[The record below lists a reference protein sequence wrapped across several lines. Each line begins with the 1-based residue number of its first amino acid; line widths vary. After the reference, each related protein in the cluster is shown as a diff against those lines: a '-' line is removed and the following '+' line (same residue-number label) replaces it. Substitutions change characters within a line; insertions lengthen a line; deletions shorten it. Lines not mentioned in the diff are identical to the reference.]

1 LPSAASRRLEPR
13 LPAPPAGRPARRA
26 GNQPSLAQFV
36 VLSLL
41 LHAFFILLF
50 GSPSG
55 GSPDGRAAWGRLDVT
70 IRGPLL
76 DSGVGRDAVVRPA
89 PPLPG
94 TELLEKRERRREAAK
109 KAPTPPPVQPDLE
122 APKLAEVPV
131 PAPITPAS
139 PAAPA
144 TPDLLATPRIDPVK
158 ADVPVIAVPAIE
170 WAPRK
175 AEEPAM
181 APPVE
186 VRAPPKP
193 VPVIPTPTLEAA
205 GTSAVTPSLAPPVEI
220 TAPPKPV
227 PVPVIAAPALRE
239 SGLPALAPS
248 LAPPVEITAP
258 PVPAPLPT
266 ISAPSMQAVQ
276 VPAAA
281 PVMAPPVELAP
292 IRPYDPPA
300 PAIARPP
307 PGSPAA
313 RPDEIAPERAAP
325 REAAGATH
333 EAAPGS
339 RDSPIFNNLRRPPST
354 APLPGAEPRIDLEAA
369 RARARE
375 IAREGTGNR
384 ALLPFPMPP
393 APEKKTKEQI
403 AIENA
408 RKPECKDAYK
418 GLGLLAVV
426 PLIANEFGE
435 GNCRW

>member
-1 LPSAASRRLEPR
+1 MPSAASRRLEPR
-13 LPAPPAGRPARRA
+13 LPAPPAHRAARRA
-26 GNQPSLAQFV
+26 DDRPSLAQFV

-55 GSPDGRAAWGRLDVT
+55 GSADGRAAWGRLDVT

-76 DSGVGRDAVVRPA
+76 DAGVGRETVARPA

-109 KAPTPPPVQPDLE
+109 KAAEPPPVQPDLE
-122 APKLAEVPV
+122 APKIAEVPV
-131 PAPITPAS
+131 PAPIA

-144 TPDLLATPRIDPVK
+144 TPATADLMTAPRIDPVK
-158 ADVPVIAVPAIE
+158 ADVPMIAVPAIE

-186 VRAPPKP
+186 IAKP
-193 VPVIPTPTLEAA
+193 RPLPVIPTTTLEATGA
-205 GTSAVTPSLAPPVEI
+205 SAV
-220 TAPPKPV
+220 
-227 PVPVIAAPALRE
+227 
-239 SGLPALAPS
+239 APS
-248 LAPPVEITAP
+248 LAPPVEIKAP
-258 PVPAPLPT
+258 PRPVPVIPAPALRESGVPALAPAFVPPVEIAAPPAPAPLPT
-266 ISAPSMQAVQ
+266 ISAPSLQPVQ

-300 PAIARPP
+300 PAPAPAIAQPP
-307 PGSPAA
+307 AGSPAA
-313 RPDEIAPERAAP
+313 PDAARPAERVAP
-325 REAAGATH
+325 REAVRDGGGA
-333 EAAPGS
+333 S

-369 RARARE
+369 KARARE

-393 APEKKTKEQI
+393 APERKTKEQI

>member
-1 LPSAASRRLEPR
+1 MPQ
-13 LPAPPAGRPARRA
+13 AGRPVRRA
-26 GNQPSLAQFV
+26 DKRPSLAQFV
-36 VLSLL
+36 LLSLL

-76 DSGVGRDAVVRPA
+76 DSGVGRDAVARPA

-131 PAPITPAS
+131 PAPITPAT

-144 TPDLLATPRIDPVK
+144 TPDLVATPRIDPVK

-193 VPVIPTPTLEAA
+193 VPVIPTPTLEAG

-266 ISAPSMQAVQ
+266 ISAPSLQAVQ

-300 PAIARPP
+300 PAPAFARPP
-307 PGSPAA
+307 AGSPAA
-313 RPDEIAPERAAP
+313 PDAARPAERAPP
-325 REAAGATH
+325 RDAARDGGGA
-333 EAAPGS
+333 S

-369 RARARE
+369 KARARE
-375 IAREGTGNR
+375 IAREGSGNR

>member
-13 LPAPPAGRPARRA
+13 RPAPPAHRAARRA
-26 GNQPSLAQFV
+26 DGRPSLAQFV

-55 GSPDGRAAWGRLDVT
+55 GSADGRAAWGRLDVT

-76 DSGVGRDAVVRPA
+76 NAGVGRETVARPA
-89 PPLPG
+89 LPLPG

-109 KAPTPPPVQPDLE
+109 KAAEPPPVQPDLE
-122 APKLAEVPV
+122 APKIAEVPV
-131 PAPITPAS
+131 PAPIAPAA

-144 TPDLLATPRIDPVK
+144 TPATADLMTAPRIH
-158 ADVPVIAVPAIE
+158 PA

-186 VRAPPKP
+186 IAAPRPL
-193 VPVIPTPTLEAA
+193 PVIPTTTLEATGA
-205 GTSAVTPSLAPPVEI
+205 SAVAPSLAPPVEI
-220 TAPPKPV
+220 KAPPR

-239 SGLPALAPS
+239 SGVPALAPAF
-248 LAPPVEITAP
+248 APPVEIAAP
-258 PVPAPLPT
+258 PTPAPLPA
-266 ISAPSMQAVQ
+266 ISAPSLQPVQ

-300 PAIARPP
+300 PAPAIAQPP
-307 PGSPAA
+307 AGSPAA
-313 RPDEIAPERAAP
+313 PDAARPAERVPP
-325 REAAGATH
+325 REAVRDGGGA
-333 EAAPGS
+333 S

-369 RARARE
+369 KARARE

>member
-1 LPSAASRRLEPR
+1 MPSAASRRLEPR

-26 GNQPSLAQFV
+26 GNQPSPAPFV

-227 PVPVIAAPALRE
+227 PVPVPVIAAPAFRPRTIAT
-239 SGLPALAPS
+239 SRPPALAS
-248 LAPPVEITAP
+248 
-258 PVPAPLPT
+258 
-266 ISAPSMQAVQ
+266 S
-276 VPAAA
+276 
-281 PVMAPPVELAP
+281 
-292 IRPYDPPA
+292 
-300 PAIARPP
+300 
-307 PGSPAA
+307 
-313 RPDEIAPERAAP
+313 
-325 REAAGATH
+325 
-333 EAAPGS
+333 
-339 RDSPIFNNLRRPPST
+339 
-354 APLPGAEPRIDLEAA
+354 
-369 RARARE
+369 
-375 IAREGTGNR
+375 
-384 ALLPFPMPP
+384 
-393 APEKKTKEQI
+393 TKE
-403 AIENA
+403 
-408 RKPECKDAYK
+408 
-418 GLGLLAVV
+418 
-426 PLIANEFGE
+426 
-435 GNCRW
+435 

>member
-1 LPSAASRRLEPR
+1 MPSAASRRLEPR
-13 LPAPPAGRPARRA
+13 LPAPPAHRAARRA
-26 GNQPSLAQFV
+26 DDRPSLAQFV

-55 GSPDGRAAWGRLDVT
+55 GSADGRAAWGRLDVT

-76 DSGVGRDAVVRPA
+76 DAGVGRETVARPA
-89 PPLPG
+89 LPLPG

-109 KAPTPPPVQPDLE
+109 KAAEPPPVQPDLE
-122 APKLAEVPV
+122 APKIAEVPV
-131 PAPITPAS
+131 PAPIA

-144 TPDLLATPRIDPVK
+144 TPATADLMTAPRIDPVK

-186 VRAPPKP
+186 IAAPRPL
-193 VPVIPTPTLEAA
+193 PVIPTTTLEATGA
-205 GTSAVTPSLAPPVEI
+205 GAV
-220 TAPPKPV
+220 
-227 PVPVIAAPALRE
+227 
-239 SGLPALAPS
+239 APS
-248 LAPPVEITAP
+248 LAPPVEIAAP
-258 PVPAPLPT
+258 PTPAPLPT
-266 ISAPSMQAVQ
+266 ISAPSLQPVQ

-300 PAIARPP
+300 PAPAIAQPP
-307 PGSPAA
+307 AGPPAAPDAA
-313 RPDEIAPERAAP
+313 RPAERVPP
-325 REAAGATH
+325 REAVRDGGGA
-333 EAAPGS
+333 S

-369 RARARE
+369 KARARE

-393 APEKKTKEQI
+393 APERKTKEQI